1 MLCRKKSAE
10 EACVWEG
17 AQQRGAASAADLVE
31 AVVAE
36 DRDEAEGRAEGGR
49 EQPPPELNPWP
60 VGDLLKVPVDVGALR
75 VAIVVVVA

>member
-1 MLCRKKSAE
+1 MCGGGTAAK
-10 EACVWEG
+10 
-17 AQQRGAASAADLVE
+17 GAASAADLVE

-36 DRDEAEGRAEGGR
+36 DRDETEGRAEGGR

-75 VAIVVVVA
+75 VAVVVVVA